1 MKRILP
7 RAAATLMAVVFA
19 FALSTFG
26 ALAASEFEGTWNVKD
41 TKGNAFQIVLA
52 ADGKASANREGEGMK
67 GTWKEDNTAAI
78 IEWDTGWTT
87 KISKVGDKY
96 QKAAYEKGKSLE
108 GPPSNTSEAEKA
120 G

>member
-1 MKRILP
+1 MQRIFAK
-7 RAAATLMAVVFA
+7 AAAVLTAAAFA
-19 FALSTFG
+19 FVLSSFG

-52 ADGKASANREGEGMK
+52 PGGKASANREGEGMK

-108 GPPSNTSEAEKA
+108 GPPSNTSDAEKA